1 MVKTKRT
8 IHTSIITRVLGSI
21 EARMSQPWFNPL
33 RTVYFNFRT
42 LPFRQAIKFPVYI
55 YGRVRFF
62 MLNGRVRFENT
73 PIKRGM
79 VKIGINGDSFS
90 LFDHTGYIQL
100 RSLDSEIIFEGPCRI
115 ALNTKIR
122 VTMGTLR
129 FGEYV
134 RIGTDTKVICN
145 GGKISIGAFSGITF
159 GCTIMNSSFHYTY
172 DIQRQ
177 GYCNRTSIIELGKRN
192 WIGNQTTILGKTKTK
207 DDTIVG
213 TGSLLNKDYTKY
225 PEEYPLLGGRPAK
238 VVREGIKR
246 VFSPHTEMQVT
257 SLFKDSK
264 ASFVVS
270 PEIFDDVTNIII
282 EM

>member
-100 RSLDSEIIFEGPCRI
+100 SSLDSEIIFEGIIRK
-115 ALNTKIR
+115 TKR
-122 VTMGTLR
+122 ATPPERNVP
-129 FGEYV
+129 
-134 RIGTDTKVICN
+134 
-145 GGKISIGAFSGITF
+145 KI
-159 GCTIMNSSFHYTY
+159 
-172 DIQRQ
+172 
-177 GYCNRTSIIELGKRN
+177 KRN
-192 WIGNQTTILGKTKTK
+192 VRLKQNEAYHRCAFF
-207 DDTIVG
+207 V
-213 TGSLLNKDYTKY
+213 
-225 PEEYPLLGGRPAK
+225 PLQGG
-238 VVREGIKR
+238 
-246 VFSPHTEMQVT
+246 
-257 SLFKDSK
+257 
-264 ASFVVS
+264 
-270 PEIFDDVTNIII
+270 
-282 EM
+282 